1 MCSRYAVR
9 RRKRNWLSLFP
20 LLLYSLLS
28 FFLDFIFHLVHLP
41 TFLFFATFFL
51 PRFLVAFSS
60 RTVFFYLFSLSL
72 SLPPPALSL
81 CFASSSIYFFSRS
94 STCSSSL
101 PSLFFSLSSTLF
113 LCSSSTS
120 PARRSFP
127 LYLFLFLS
135 RSSRLVF
142 SVSFYTRTRVPGTC
156 VASPRRSP
164 DPPSPFP
171 CRPVFCGCSFASFLF
186 HPLFSSFFPLLFP
199 SFDRFI
205 HLASPFPPPSHCY
218 AVDTHAFDISWA
230 CIPGT

>member
-60 RTVFFYLFSLSL
+60 STVFFYLFSLSL
-72 SLPPPALSL
+72 PPPLSL
-81 CFASSSIYFFSRS
+81 SLLRLFFHLLFFSVIHMFLFFTS
-94 STCSSSL
+94 V
-101 PSLFFSLSSTLF
+101 FFSLSPTLF
-113 LCSSSTS
+113 LRSSSTS

-218 AVDTHAFDISWA
+218 VVDTHAFDISWA